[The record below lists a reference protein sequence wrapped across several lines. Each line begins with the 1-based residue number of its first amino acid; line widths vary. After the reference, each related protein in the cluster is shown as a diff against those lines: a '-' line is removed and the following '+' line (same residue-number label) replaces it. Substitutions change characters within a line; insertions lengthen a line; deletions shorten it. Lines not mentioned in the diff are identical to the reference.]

1 MNSSWT
7 IIIDLHDDK
16 NGQADIL
23 ICHEKLSEKKSLK
36 LFIWHCWCFLLQGF
50 GNVGLHAFRYLHR
63 AGAKCI
69 GVMERD
75 GSIFN
80 KNGIHPREL
89 EDYMIVCM
97 LSFDFDFNLVLK
109 KYCLKPLW
117 HYKNQSNSF

>member
-1 MNSSWT
+1 M
-7 IIIDLHDDK
+7 
-16 NGQADIL
+16 
-23 ICHEKLSEKKSLK
+23 KKCLK
-36 LFIWHCWCFLLQGF
+36 QVPLTFEVALLLFLLQGF

-89 EDYMIVCM
+89 EDYMIVCI
-97 LSFDFDFNLVLK
+97 LSFDYFTAWNHFFDILRTMHPTICV
-109 KYCLKPLW
+109 
-117 HYKNQSNSF
+117 

>member
-1 MNSSWT
+1 MKTCLNRYVALLF
-7 IIIDLHDDK
+7 LH
-16 NGQADIL
+16 
-23 ICHEKLSEKKSLK
+23 
-36 LFIWHCWCFLLQGF
+36 QGF

-97 LSFDFDFNLVLK
+97 LYFDFNLELK
-109 KYCLKPLW
+109 MTT
-117 HYKNQSNSF
+117 